1 MAEII
6 QCEEIIQRLANCGN
20 VSFTDQHVDP
30 SSLPYGYSQYE
41 GENVTVFMEVGSH
54 LDLRKEIGKIES
66 KLAKLDKDRVKL
78 NKTLKGKFQFRK
90 SPEEVSKKHEEFD
103 EMEKKLLEQKE
114 ILQKLESNQ

>member
-1 MAEII
+1 MGI
-6 QCEEIIQRLANCGN
+6 
-20 VSFTDQHVDP
+20 DP
-30 SSLPYGYSQYE
+30 NSLPFGYSQYSD
-41 GENVTVFMEVGSH
+41 ENVTVYMEVGQH
-54 LDLRKEIGKIES
+54 MDVDKEIGKIDTM
-66 KLAKLDKDRVKL
+66 LAKVEKDRVKL